1 MKHLLKL
8 ILLCLMIT
16 GCSKVEIIDTYSKK
30 TLSDYLINEF
40 KYYTSINEDAKSE
53 EIAKHLIQIEKV
65 EFKGSS
71 KKMEEGYLDGIIN
84 YKVTDFKN
92 GACIKASKTKIPFI
106 GYIFEL
112 DKNTDTQL
120 FMNTL
125 KEKADKE
132 FKTKLDEE
140 KDIHVINA
148 NNMVFFLICPEKI
161 DEFY

>member
-1 MKHLLKL
+1 MKQLLKL

-16 GCSKVEIIDTYSKK
+16 GCSKIEIIDTYNKK

-40 KYYTSINEDAKSE
+40 KYYVTINEDAKSE

-71 KKMEEGYLDGIIN
+71 KKIEEGYLDGIIN

-92 GACIKASKTKIPFI
+92 GAYIKASKTKIPFI

-112 DKNTDTQL
+112 DKNTDKEL
-120 FMNTL
+120 FMNAL
-125 KEKADKE
+125 KDNADMQ
-132 FKTKLDEE
+132 FKTIIEE
-140 KDIHVINA
+140 EDIHIVNQ
-148 NNMVFFLICPEKI
+148 NNMVFFLICPENI